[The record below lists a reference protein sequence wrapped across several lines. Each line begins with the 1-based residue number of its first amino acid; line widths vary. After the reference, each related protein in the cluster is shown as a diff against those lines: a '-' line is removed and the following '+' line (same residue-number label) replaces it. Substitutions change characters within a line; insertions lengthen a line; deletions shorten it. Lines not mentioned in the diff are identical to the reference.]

1 MIVYRPVNQSWWWK
15 LLDDGS
21 AAAGATAASGGPA
34 AGLSEPQQSTQ
45 KLSGKGGAGP
55 DLGAR

>member
-21 AAAGATAASGGPA
+21 AAAGATAAFSRPA
-34 AGLSEPQQSTQ
+34 ACLSGPQQSAE
-45 KLSGKGGAGP
+45 KLSVKGGAGK